1 MNSNFGGLDFDL
13 WTYCGNNYCGA
24 EQTATL
30 RRNFQI
36 KKTDSVISKTF
47 ALPVG
52 THFLHILRSEKEHV
66 IPGDFRIR
74 RTPAAAVQQ
83 QQRCPLPRESLE
95 QKDGVSQTKLLELF
109 QWHRNKPRG
118 PIRPDGRAPAQF
130 RPLIAETGIVPG
142 ANGSARI
149 GFADGSEAIVGVK
162 AEVEKTV
169 LTTGTLDL
177 RQLQQQD
184 QEDFAEGDEDGEGKE
199 GSASRAGQGSWVQMS
214 IEIPG
219 FRDDDALPVFLSEMM
234 RESLV
239 GSSGRKGRDDD
250 GDDVMEGG
258 LKGRLVINKRW
269 HWRLY
274 IDILL
279 LSPPTSYPLPLLS
292 LTTHLALLSTKLP
305 KLKSHGE
312 EDPFFEDDWDLAEY
326 LYPRARPGTNASL
339 QQVRPPITLLVISAG
354 DNVIFDPTRE
364 EIAVA
369 EAVLAISVARE
380 YETEGLKLLSIRTI
394 DPPSRLTQPGVPDS
408 ENVATLGSTAAAE
421 EAQILNPSTSQ
432 EDVSGVWRPR
442 RGGVKRSA
450 VARMV
455 KMVLEKGGVGDE
467 VMEGLEGVEVH

>member
-1 MNSNFGGLDFDL
+1 MAPQQASSASQAPLL
-13 WTYCGNNYCGA
+13 SPA
-24 EQTATL
+24 ELSYLYTSL
-30 RRNFQI
+30 
-36 KKTDSVISKTF
+36 
-47 ALPVG
+47 ALPG
-52 THFLHILRSEKEHV
+52 
-66 IPGDFRIR
+66 
-74 RTPAAAVQQ
+74 
-83 QQRCPLPRESLE
+83 
-95 QKDGVSQTKLLELF
+95 
-109 QWHRNKPRG
+109 G

-177 RQLQQQD
+177 WQLQQQD

-274 IDILL
+274 IDVSDILSNRF
-279 LSPPTSYPLPLLS
+279 LSGSRKPLCSHCVILDPSSLPAYILPSSSTLS
-292 LTTHLALLSTKLP
+292 H
-305 KLKSHGE
+305 
-312 EDPFFEDDWDLAEY
+312 DPSCTAFH
-326 LYPRARPGTNASL
+326 
-339 QQVRPPITLLVISAG
+339 
-354 DNVIFDPTRE
+354 
-364 EIAVA
+364 
-369 EAVLAISVARE
+369 EA
-380 YETEGLKLLSIRTI
+380 
-394 DPPSRLTQPGVPDS
+394 P
-408 ENVATLGSTAAAE
+408 
-421 EAQILNPSTSQ
+421 
-432 EDVSGVWRPR
+432 
-442 RGGVKRSA
+442 
-450 VARMV
+450 
-455 KMVLEKGGVGDE
+455 
-467 VMEGLEGVEVH
+467 